1 MNGKNGVLAITLWCC
16 ALTSFGRSF
25 YVAPTGS
32 DSNAGT
38 ENKPFKTVAK
48 GVAAANPGDIVIL
61 KDGIYRSEG
70 YVSDGTGGWHGYA
83 SPVMIT
89 KAGKPDAWI
98 TIRAEHKGSATL
110 DCETTSARRGCDV
123 YIYLKKTAAYWA
135 FENLVLTGGA
145 YAGINTNEGAHH
157 VRITGCEF
165 THIGNHPYSGE
176 IGIVGVG
183 FAPSSAT
190 DWWIEDNEFHDIGR
204 TGGRYPNL
212 DHGLYAGG
220 EDATIIRNRFYRN
233 TAGWHIQTT
242 KGARHWLIA
251 NNTFAFPH
259 PKLDGAIML
268 WDGDQAGSISD
279 IDIRNNIFYN
289 VRGPAVVSLAKS
301 ISGCLIESNLT
312 TASRIFDEKTAC
324 TLRGNATGSDPKF
337 VNSAREPYDFH
348 LAAASPAL
356 TQGAYGKP

>member
-110 DCETTSARRGCDV
+110 DCETTAARRGCDV
-123 YIYLKKTAAYWA
+123 YI
-135 FENLVLTGGA
+135 
-145 YAGINTNEGAHH
+145 
-157 VRITGCEF
+157 
-165 THIGNHPYSGE
+165 
-176 IGIVGVG
+176 
-183 FAPSSAT
+183 
-190 DWWIEDNEFHDIGR
+190 
-204 TGGRYPNL
+204 
-212 DHGLYAGG
+212 
-220 EDATIIRNRFYRN
+220 
-233 TAGWHIQTT
+233 
-242 KGARHWLIA
+242 
-251 NNTFAFPH
+251 
-259 PKLDGAIML
+259 
-268 WDGDQAGSISD
+268 
-279 IDIRNNIFYN
+279 
-289 VRGPAVVSLAKS
+289 
-301 ISGCLIESNLT
+301 
-312 TASRIFDEKTAC
+312 
-324 TLRGNATGSDPKF
+324 
-337 VNSAREPYDFH
+337 
-348 LAAASPAL
+348 
-356 TQGAYGKP
+356 